1 MKESDTI
8 QAYAFQD
15 LAIRL
20 EELFP
25 EIDSDV
31 AVNLLH
37 DNAKYK
43 QFYDKK
49 KEMLEQYPFIQDIID
64 GEGQITISAK
74 EHEILADYL
83 NVVNR
88 MENTERVQLYFR
100 GHTDSFSYLKKI
112 GAI

>member
-1 MKESDTI
+1 MNESDNI
-8 QAYAFQD
+8 QSYAFQD

-43 QFYDKK
+43 QLYDKK
-49 KEMLEQYPFIQDIID
+49 KEMLVQNSFIQDVVD
-64 GEGQITISAK
+64 GEGQITISTK
-74 EHEILADYL
+74 EHEIFLDYL
-83 NVVNR
+83 NVVSR
-88 MENTERVQLYFR
+88 MENMERVQLYFR
-100 GHTDSFSYLKKI
+100 GHADNFSYLKKI

>member
-1 MKESDTI
+1 MNESDNI
-8 QAYAFQD
+8 QSYAFQD

-37 DNAKYK
+37 DNAEYK
-43 QFYDKK
+43 QFYNKK
-49 KEMLEQYPFIQDIID
+49 KEMLEQNSFIQEVVD
-64 GEGQITISAK
+64 GHGQITISTK
-74 EHEILADYL
+74 EHEILLDYL
-83 NVVNR
+83 NVVNW
-88 MENTERVQLYFR
+88 MENMERVQLYFR
-100 GHTDSFSYLKKI
+100 GHIDGFSYLKKI